1 MEETDAQKYKRTVQ
15 GVLSVV
21 ETTDVRDRDYDHL
34 VAHLFPE
41 EEQEGRSHRWTRIFG
56 CKDAV
61 DQQVALHELG
71 PDQRYDSAMREAL
84 SQVEDYTGD
93 ILFSPQLFKAKD
105 LPSTLEEGKLE
116 ERALMELA
124 VTATEI
130 TKAFNDI
137 EAKLA
142 PKVADREAEE
152 EKDGDRSVPPLNR
165 DYTRKR
171 DDPWL
176 KYKPCPVELP
186 DAISVKKKLKRNQL
200 SVAE

>member
-1 MEETDAQKYKRTVQ
+1 
-15 GVLSVV
+15 
-21 ETTDVRDRDYDHL
+21 
-34 VAHLFPE
+34 
-41 EEQEGRSHRWTRIFG
+41 
-56 CKDAV
+56 
-61 DQQVALHELG
+61 
-71 PDQRYDSAMREAL
+71 MREAL
-84 SQVEDYTGD
+84 SQVSDYTGE
-93 ILFSPQLFKAKD
+93 ILFSPQNFKASD

-137 EAKLA
+137 ETKLT

-152 EKDGDRSVPPLNR
+152 EKDGDRPVPDLNR

-176 KYKPCPVELP
+176 KQKPWPVELP
-186 DAISVKKKLKRNQL
+186 DAISVKKKRRRNQL
-200 SVAE
+200 SVAEQRDIVATVKELKLSHAQAAIRFGVTTLLVSKLVIESRK